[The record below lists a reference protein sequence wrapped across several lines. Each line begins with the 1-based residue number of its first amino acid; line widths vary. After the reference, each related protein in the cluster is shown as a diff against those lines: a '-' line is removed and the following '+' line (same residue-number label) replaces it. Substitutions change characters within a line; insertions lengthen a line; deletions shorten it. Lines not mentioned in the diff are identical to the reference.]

1 MRSNIINI
9 SANIAAVVAR
19 VNVVAVDVIRCASAT
34 GERLY
39 GHTWQQYGP
48 TTWFKQATPKPSDC
62 DVPCSDALRCL
73 GSGPLGGG
81 ILGGLLSGPGMPMS
95 LSMRFQPVGS
105 LGLPPRS

>member
-1 MRSNIINI
+1 MRSNIII
-9 SANIAAVVAR
+9 SANIAAAVAR
-19 VNVVAVDVIRCASAT
+19 VNVVVVDVIRSASAA

-48 TTWFKQATPKPSDC
+48 TTWFKQTTPEPSDC

-81 ILGGLLSGPGMPMS
+81 LLGGLSAAGLPMS
-95 LSMRFQPVGS
+95 LSMRFQTMES
-105 LGLPPRS
+105 MGLIPRS